1 MARTTLRLVQTLLVV
16 AVVGFFALQFWL
28 FSTETGYADKL
39 SELLKSERSLAH
51 ELRHLRQNVS
61 TLLVERT
68 DLEDTVRGLQ
78 ESLMQAEKQV
88 GLARKLGMKGDAAVD
103 QSKASAAEDEEEES
117 EDVAIVEPVER
128 LKPEEVVAAV
138 VIVACNRADYLER
151 TIKSVLQYYEDVARK
166 YHLFISQDGT
176 HEGVKKTATTYS
188 SFTHLQHIEEKPPV
202 PERPGDMLAYY
213 RISNHYKFVLE
224 ELFDKRTYER
234 VIILED
240 DMEISEDF
248 FDYFEAAA
256 ALLDVDE
263 SLMAVSSWNDNGQKQ
278 FIRLLSWTGLD
289 AAAFSL
295 VRTEA
300 QLRTYWDDW
309 LRLHTNRKGRQSLRP
324 EICRTYNFGEHGSSM
339 GQYFDQYLR
348 PIKLNDVKVDWKSK
362 DLSYLLGEEYPK
374 NLSKQVAD
382 ARLVEDV
389 EAIVGMDELKEDVR
403 IVYKPN
409 TEAAFKV
416 LAAKFGVFQDWKDN
430 VPRTAYKGVVSFRY
444 KGPHNVFLLS
454 PHSLKDLGI
463 S

>member
-39 SELLKSERSLAH
+39 SELLKSERSLAL
-51 ELRHLRQNVS
+51 ELRHLRHNVS

-117 EDVAIVEPVER
+117 ENVAIVEPVER
-128 LKPEEVVAAV
+128 LMPEEVVAAV

-188 SFTHLQHIEEKPPV
+188 SFTHLQHIEEKAPV

-240 DMEISEDF
+240 DMEIAVDF

-263 SLMAVSSWNDNGQKQ
+263 SSAQ
-278 FIRLLSWTGLD
+278 IRLLSWARLD
-289 AAAFSL
+289 ATAFSL
-295 VRTEA
+295 
-300 QLRTYWDDW
+300 LRTYWDDW

-348 PIKLNDVKVDWKSK
+348 PIKLNDVKVDWNSK

-374 NLSKQVAD
+374 NFSKQVAD

-409 TEAAFKV
+409 TEATFKV

>member
-28 FSTETGYADKL
+28 FSTETGYVDKL
-39 SELLKSERSLAH
+39 SELLKRERSLAL
-51 ELRHLRQNVS
+51 ELRHLRHNVS
-61 TLLVERT
+61 SLLVERT
-68 DLEDTVRGLQ
+68 DLVDTVRGLQ

-151 TIKSVLQYYEDVARK
+151 TIKSVLQYYEGVARK

-202 PERPGDMLAYY
+202 PERAGEMLAYY
-213 RISNHYKFVLE
+213 RISSHYKFVLE

-240 DMEISEDF
+240 DMEIAEDF

-263 SLMAVSSWNDNGQKQ
+263 SSVQ
-278 FIRLLSWTGLD
+278 IRLLSWARLD
-289 AAAFSL
+289 ATAFSL
-295 VRTEA
+295 
-300 QLRTYWDDW
+300 LRTYWDDW

-348 PIKLNDVKVDWKSK
+348 PIKLNDVKIDWNSK

-374 NLSKQVAD
+374 NFSKQVAD

-389 EAIVGMDELKEDVR
+389 EAIVGMEELKEDVR

-409 TEAAFKV
+409 TEAAFKA

-444 KGPHNVFLLS
+444 KGPHMVFLLS